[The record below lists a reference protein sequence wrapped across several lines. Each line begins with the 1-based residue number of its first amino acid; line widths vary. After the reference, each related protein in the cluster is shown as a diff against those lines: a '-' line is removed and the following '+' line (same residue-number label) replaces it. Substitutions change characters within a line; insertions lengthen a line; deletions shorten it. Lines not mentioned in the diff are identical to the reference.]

1 MATDDADERGSSLES
16 FDFSI
21 KSALIGVHPWQK
33 REKAEWPQIART
45 DTDRAK
51 RVFDLSDQIRV
62 DRCSSVANRCL
73 TRGSETREPWPALIF
88 PPC

>member
-33 REKAEWPQIART
+33 RENAEWPRIVRM
-45 DTDRAK
+45 DTDRA
-51 RVFDLSDQIRV
+51 
-62 DRCSSVANRCL
+62 
-73 TRGSETREPWPALIF
+73 SEFLIF
-88 PPC
+88 SIKSVLIGVHPWQITA